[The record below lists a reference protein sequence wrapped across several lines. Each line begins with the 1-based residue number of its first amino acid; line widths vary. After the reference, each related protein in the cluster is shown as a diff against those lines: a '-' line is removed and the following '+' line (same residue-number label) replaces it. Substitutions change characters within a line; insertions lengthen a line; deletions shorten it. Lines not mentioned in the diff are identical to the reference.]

1 MPLGFVC
8 IRLQLDLEMKKT
20 IFNMYFSYPF
30 RRTLPRKQLD
40 PHQCQWLDMLC
51 RLECERKKVISLAFQ
66 QRLITAKFLDSST
79 PNINN
84 TIFTLHCQVF
94 N

>member
-30 RRTLPRKQLD
+30 RRTLP
-40 PHQCQWLDMLC
+40 
-51 RLECERKKVISLAFQ
+51 A
-66 QRLITAKFLDSST
+66 SSWNAT
-79 PNINN
+79 NANG
-84 TIFTLHCQVF
+84 
-94 N
+94 